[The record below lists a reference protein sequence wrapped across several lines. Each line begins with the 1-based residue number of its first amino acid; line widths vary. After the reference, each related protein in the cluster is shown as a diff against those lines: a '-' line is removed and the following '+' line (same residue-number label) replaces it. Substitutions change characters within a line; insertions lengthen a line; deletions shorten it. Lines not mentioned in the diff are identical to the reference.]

1 MLLRFASRYSFI
13 ALDSLSFPSCLSF
26 DFFLA
31 MWPTNVFFD
40 DGFDAVADVRLEA
53 APEAATEA
61 FTEAAAVAGE
71 TKVLFTTTTSSAPS
85 DETSSS
91 LPVHDA
97 SSVFFLCLFVQQILI
112 FIVAVPVCQ

>member
-1 MLLRFASRYSFI
+1 
-13 ALDSLSFPSCLSF
+13 
-26 DFFLA
+26 
-31 MWPTNVFFD
+31 MWPTNVFFE
-40 DGFDAVADVRLEA
+40 DGFDGVANVRLEA
-53 APEAATEA
+53 APEALTEA

-97 SSVFFLCLFVQQILI
+97 SFFLFLFVEQILI